1 MAFSIGEPDA
11 VWLLSLTDLPEL
23 SSMTTLEGGWANT
36 NSLLTL
42 GDGSKVVLKAWNANT
57 VDEVA
62 LVVGRHC
69 HLDSHG
75 IPTPVPIELDGGGMH
90 AERGGVAWTLLPYFE
105 GGLLGSDAGSLRS
118 LGEVQARMHQIPP
131 IDCFP
136 EIYTMG
142 FEFFDEIFALAEDRD
157 DWSPFLDLLRDE
169 ATSLKR
175 LLPEDLPPGV
185 LHGDLFPDN
194 VIGRGG
200 SVAAILDLEEA
211 WLGPCIFDLV
221 MSFVGFGWEGRE
233 PSEDRW
239 RALVEGYESV
249 RGLSMEERVALPAM
263 HRYATLAI
271 AGWRYWKHN
280 LSQPDPSLSD
290 RHSEMVDRL
299 DVGFDFMEAFD

>member
-1 MAFSIGEPDA
+1 MAFSIGEADA
-11 VWLLSLTDLPEL
+11 AWLLSLTDLPEL
-23 SSMTTLEGGWANT
+23 SSMAALEGGWANT

-57 VDEVA
+57 VDDVA

-90 AERGGVAWTLLPYFE
+90 AERRGVGWTLLPYFE
-105 GGLLGSDAGSLRS
+105 GGLLGSDADSLRS
-118 LGEVQARMHQIPP
+118 LGEVQARMHQIPA

-142 FEFFDEIFALAEDRD
+142 FEFFDEVFALAGDRD

-169 ATSLKR
+169 SASLKMR
-175 LLPEDLPPGV
+175 FPEGLPKGV

-194 VIGRGG
+194 VIGSGG
-200 SVAAILDLEEA
+200 SVAAILDLEEG
-211 WLGPCIFDLV
+211 WVGPCIFDLV
-221 MSFVGFGWEGRE
+221 MSFVGFGWEGGEPRE
-233 PSEDRW
+233 ERW

-249 RGLSMEERVALPAM
+249 RGISEEERVALPAM

-280 LSQPDPSLSD
+280 LSQPDPSLSG

-299 DVGFDFMEAFD
+299 DVEFDFMGAFD